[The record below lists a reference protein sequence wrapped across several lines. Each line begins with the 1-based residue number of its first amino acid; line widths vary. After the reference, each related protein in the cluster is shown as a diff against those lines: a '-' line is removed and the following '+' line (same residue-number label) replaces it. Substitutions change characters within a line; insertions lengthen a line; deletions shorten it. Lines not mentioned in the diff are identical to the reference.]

1 MKPYSY
7 EPAAEE
13 ELEDA
18 LARSADPS
26 SFQRDVQEAIDSIC
40 KGIIVH
46 RKVGR
51 GNLRECVLSRLP
63 YIIMYRDEPHEITIV
78 AFAHKRRRRGYW
90 KSRLKKS

>member
-1 MKPYSY
+1 MKSYSY
-7 EPAAEE
+7 LPPAEQ

-18 LARSADPS
+18 LAVSRDPS
-26 SFQRDVQEAIDSIC
+26 AFRVDVQNAIDSIC

-51 GNLRECVLSRLP
+51 GVTRECFLSRLP
-63 YIIMYRDEPHEITIV
+63 YSIVYQDETDSITVV
-78 AFAHKRRRRGYW
+78 AFAHKKRRRGYW